1 MCELYV
7 LWGWSVRQIAALLG
21 IDRRRARRMLDD
33 RGHHVPPHGG
43 GRPRRGQRVAPSDS
57 EMSVIRALY
66 VREQRS
72 TARIGEQVGL
82 SAHTVRRVL
91 REAGVRIRTR
101 GGANREDRAQL
112 EAAVIADLYL
122 GRGLSADEVARRVGS
137 SRRIV
142 LRLAH
147 DLGWPVRTGGPP
159 ARRGPEVIELIRAL
173 HADPSVR
180 DILTEHGIAPV
191 EPGGAIWERFAQPV
205 PLSPGLLREL
215 YDGCGLALT
224 HIELLTGWP
233 AATVRHRLLLA
244 GIDVRPPGGR
254 SPFMRRWRRASSV

>member
-21 IDRRRARRMLDD
+21 IDRRRDRRMLDD

-122 GRGLSADEVARRVGS
+122 V
-137 SRRIV
+137 
-142 LRLAH
+142 
-147 DLGWPVRTGGPP
+147 
-159 ARRGPEVIELIRAL
+159 RGPQPTRWRVAW
-173 HADPSVR
+173 
-180 DILTEHGIAPV
+180 APR
-191 EPGGAIWERFAQPV
+191 GGSCCVSRTTWA
-205 PLSPGLLREL
+205 
-215 YDGCGLALT
+215 
-224 HIELLTGWP
+224 
-233 AATVRHRLLLA
+233 
-244 GIDVRPPGGR
+244 GR
-254 SPFMRRWRRASSV
+254 SGPAGHPRGAALR

>member
-1 MCELYV
+1 MCAMYV
-7 LWGWSVRQIAALLG
+7 RWGWSVRQIAAILG
-21 IDRRRARRMLDD
+21 IDRRRARRILDD
-33 RGHHVPPHGG
+33 SGHHVPPHGS
-43 GRPRRGQRVAPSDS
+43 GRPRRLQRVAPSDS
-57 EMSVIRALY
+57 DMSLIHGLY
-66 VREQRS
+66 LREQRS
-72 TARIGEQVGL
+72 TAQIGERVGL
-82 SAHTVRRVL
+82 SAHTVQRLL
-91 REAGVRIRTR
+91 REAGVPIRTR
-101 GGANREDRAQL
+101 GGANREDRTDLDPAL
-112 EAAVIADLYL
+112 IADLYL

-180 DILTEHGIAPV
+180 AVLTEHGIAPV